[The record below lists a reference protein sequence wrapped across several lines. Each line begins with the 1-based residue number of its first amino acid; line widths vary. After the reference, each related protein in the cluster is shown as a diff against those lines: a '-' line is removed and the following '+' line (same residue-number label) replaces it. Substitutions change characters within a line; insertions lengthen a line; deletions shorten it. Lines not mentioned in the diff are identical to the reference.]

1 MNIRNRILL
10 GPVVAIVLLIV
21 FGIVAY
27 QAISAQGRALQEI
40 NDVRFEHYRQSTLL
54 ADRVSRTHLG
64 MFRLVTWFTAY
75 DQATQDKLIDEVN
88 RGLTGI
94 DQELQRWSSDER
106 VVAEEKQRLGE
117 LRSLLGKY
125 KQSAEAAVFM
135 VKIDV
140 TSALGDMKTVEAS
153 YQALAAA
160 FAELNNLEQRLA
172 AETYTAA
179 QAASRRAL
187 VFNLTLLCAAIAIAA
202 AIGLTTARRLIRQL
216 GGEPADAVEVAGRIA
231 AGDLTV
237 RVPMAPQ
244 GSLMAAMEDMR
255 NGLREMIGQMNQ
267 HSADLS
273 SAAAQLAGAARHV
286 AQSSVEQ
293 NDAAAAMAASIEQMS
308 VSIGSVADNSQQA
321 ASLSTASGDTA
332 QSGAEVILGA
342 SLEMETIAS
351 SVNQVATSLE
361 QLGAQ
366 AAQISTVVT
375 VIRDV
380 AEQTNLLALNASIE
394 AARAGESGRGFA
406 VVADEVRK
414 LAERTAKAT
423 QEITSLVEGIESG
436 AERAVSTMR
445 HGVEQ
450 VGEGMLQANQ
460 ASAAMQQIRLQVDE
474 VVDVVGNISCSLEDQ
489 DATSG
494 AISRGVEQIARM
506 AEDNN
511 GSVATLAETARKMRD
526 LSSEL
531 KAQVQK
537 FRVSV

>member
-380 AEQTNLLALNASIE
+380 AEQTNLLALNAAIE
-394 AARAGESGRGFA
+394 AARAGEQGRGFA

-414 LAERTAKAT
+414 LAERTAGST
-423 QEITSLVEGIESG
+423 QEIGSMIDVIQRS
-436 AERAVSTMR
+436 ANDAV
-445 HGVEQ
+445 
-450 VGEGMLQANQ
+450 
-460 ASAAMQQIRLQVDE
+460 AAMQRTVAQAERGLGLAHGAGDAVGKIKDGASQ
-474 VVDVVGNISCSLEDQ
+474 VVGAVASISAALAEQ
-489 DATSG
+489 G
-494 AISRGVEQIARM
+494 AVTQSIARHVEQIARM
-506 AEDNN
+506 SEDNN
-511 GSVATLAETARKMRD
+511 TRAAESADAATHMQDLAGAMRR
-526 LSSEL
+526 
-531 KAQVQK
+531 QVER
-537 FRVSV
+537 FRL